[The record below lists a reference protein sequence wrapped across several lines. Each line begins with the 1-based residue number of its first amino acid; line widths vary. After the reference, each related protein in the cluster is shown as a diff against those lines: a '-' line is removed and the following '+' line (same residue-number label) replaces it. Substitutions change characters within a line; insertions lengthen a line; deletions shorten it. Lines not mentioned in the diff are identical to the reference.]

1 MIKLESESQFNSLK
15 KENTVFEFTAGWCPD
30 CRIIE
35 PDLPRLE
42 EKYNHFNFV
51 SVDRDEFIDLAI
63 EMILWVSQ
71 AFLVYKNDELV
82 GSYIE
87 KNENLLNKLMNSW
100 VNMFN

>member
-15 KENTVFEFTAGWCPD
+15 KTQYLNLQRWCPD

-63 EMILWVSQ
+63 ENDIMGIPS
-71 AFLVYKNDELV
+71 FLVYKNDELV
-82 GSYIE
+82 GSYIGKE
-87 KNENLLNKLMNSW
+87 RKSIEQIDEFLSKY
-100 VNMFN
+100 V

>member
-42 EKYNHFNFV
+42 EKYKHFNFV
-51 SVDRDEFIDLAI
+51 SVNRDEFIDLAI
-63 EMILWVSQ
+63 KNDIMGIPS
-71 AFLVYKNDELV
+71 FLVYKNDELV
-82 GSYIE
+82 GSYIGKE
-87 KNENLLNKLMNSW
+87 RKSIEQIDEFLSKY
-100 VNMFN
+100 V

>member
-1 MIKLESESQFNSLK
+1 M
-15 KENTVFEFTAGWCPD
+15 VPD

-63 EMILWVSQ
+63 ENDIMGIPS
-71 AFLVYKNDELV
+71 FLVYKNDELV
-82 GSYIE
+82 VVILE
-87 KNENLLNKLMNSW
+87 KNENLLNKLMNS
-100 VNMFN
+100 